1 MDLLPELPE
10 LYDIEQFDPQPP
22 AECTICLNVFFEPR
36 ENACG
41 HVFCESCL
49 EQWVVEGMETC
60 PLCRSNVDLSK
71 LRLAREDLQ
80 DAIGQLTLRCNS
92 EGCSVVVSL
101 NHYWS
106 HVLYHCEF
114 LKLPCRWMLC
124 DKMIARRA
132 TINTLQSVPLRS
144 RIVRNELRYYPV
156 MPTLSAQGYADGQV
170 TIHLLKVLF

>member
-22 AECTICLNVFFEPR
+22 VECTCPICLNVFFEPR
-36 ENACG
+36 ENTCG
-41 HVFCESCL
+41 HVFCEGCL

-114 LKLPCRWMLC
+114 LKFPCRWMLC
-124 DKMIARRA
+124 DKMIARK
-132 TINTLQSVPLRS
+132 
-144 RIVRNELRYYPV
+144 YYHQHV
-156 MPTLSAQGYADGQV
+156 A
-170 TIHLLKVLF
+170 KCLFKIKDCEK